1 MIFVKFYCKIIT
13 EFIFYW
19 CIKQNTSGK
28 MFGNGQNEQTVRKGK
43 PMDEKKV
50 KELKK
55 KSKGFLGEFQKFIM
69 RGNVIDL
76 AVGVIIGAA
85 FQAIVNSL
93 VNDIV
98 MPLISMITG
107 GIDFSNWF
115 ISLDGTHYKTLKTA
129 QEAGAATL
137 NYGTFITA
145 VINFVLMA
153 FVIFL
158 LVKFLNSVAD
168 KLHKNEAE
176 EAPTEKTCPYCQSK
190 IPIKAVRCPYCTSS
204 LED

>member
-1 MIFVKFYCKIIT
+1 
-13 EFIFYW
+13 
-19 CIKQNTSGK
+19 

-43 PMDEKKV
+43 LMDEKKV
-50 KELKK
+50 KEQLKK
-55 KSKGFLGEFQKFIM
+55 KSRGFFGEFQKFIM

-98 MPLISMITG
+98 MPLISLITG

-115 ISLDGTHYKTLKTA
+115 ISLDGTHYKTLKAA

-145 VINFVLMA
+145 VINFILMA

-158 LVKFLNSVAD
+158 LVKFLNSVSD

-176 EAPTEKTCPYCQSK
+176 AEPTEKTCPFCQSK
-190 IPIKAVRCPYCTSS
+190 IPIKATRCPYCTSS
-204 LED
+204 LDD

>member
-1 MIFVKFYCKIIT
+1 MDK
-13 EFIFYW
+13 E
-19 CIKQNTSGK
+19 KQ
-28 MFGNGQNEQTVRKGK
+28 
-43 PMDEKKV
+43 
-50 KELKK
+50 KEIAK
-55 KSKGFLGEFQKFIM
+55 KSKGFFAEFQKFIM

-98 MPLISMITG
+98 MPLISLITG
-107 GIDFSNWF
+107 GIDFSNLF
-115 ISLDGTHYKTLKTA
+115 LSLDGKHYATIKAA

-158 LVKFLNSVAD
+158 LVKFLNNVAD
-168 KLHKNEAE
+168 RVHKNEPE
-176 EAPTEKTCPYCQSK
+176 PEPTEKTCPYCQSR
-190 IPIKAVRCPYCTSS
+190 IPIKATRCPYCTS
-204 LED
+204 EIKD